1 MDMSM
6 IPEAVGAVSLAIW
19 THLVLARGEFWRL
32 RDTDLPSPEQ
42 TAPAQ
47 SIAVIIP
54 ARNEADV
61 VGHAVRSLLEQNYA
75 GRLHIF
81 LVDDES
87 SDNTATVARQA
98 AEHAG
103 GNSQLTVVRARPV
116 PDGWTGKMW
125 ALSEGLHEAVAF
137 DADYFLLTDA
147 DIVHAPDNVASLV
160 ARAQSGGFDLVSLM
174 AKLQCQSL
182 AEQALI
188 PAFVFFFF
196 MLYPPAWVGRPRR
209 RTAAAAGGCLLI
221 RSEALARIGGIGKI
235 RGEVID
241 DCALARAVKQ
251 GGNRIWL
258 GLARDTYSLRG
269 HGTWAENGQ
278 MISRTAFAQLRH
290 SIILLLGTVAA
301 MAITYLAP
309 PILLGMGSPAAA
321 MGLAAWLLMAI
332 AFWPTLRYYRRSP
345 LWALLLPLIA
355 AFYLGAT
362 IYSAVRYWKGSGGL
376 WKGRVQ
382 DPVRA
387 PSPTSRA
394 HPEILAIPSETK
406 LPPI

>member
-1 MDMSM
+1 MKMSM

-19 THLVLARGEFWRL
+19 TYLVFERGGFWRL
-32 RDTDLPSPEQ
+32 RDRGSPSPEQ
-42 TAPAQ
+42 PMPGR
-47 SIAVIIP
+47 SVAVIIP

-81 LVDDES
+81 LVDDDS
-87 SDNTATVARQA
+87 SDNTATVARRVSEQA
-98 AEHAG
+98 R
-103 GNSQLTVVRARPV
+103 GNNRLTVVRARPV
-116 PDGWTGKMW
+116 PDGWTGKLW
-125 ALSEGLHEAVAF
+125 ALSEGLQEAAAF
-137 DADYFLLTDA
+137 EADYFLLADA
-147 DIVHAPDNVASLV
+147 DIVHAPGNLASLV

-174 AKLQCQSL
+174 SKLPCQSP

-196 MLYPPAWVGRPRR
+196 MLYPPAWVARPDR

-221 RSEALARIGGIGKI
+221 RAGALTRIGGIGEI

-251 GGNRIWL
+251 GGGCIWL
-258 GLARDTYSLRG
+258 GLAEDTYSLRG
-269 HGTWAENGQ
+269 YGTWTEIGQ

-290 SIILLLGTVAA
+290 SIILLGGTVVG
-301 MAITYLAP
+301 MTITYLAP
-309 PILLGMGSPAAA
+309 PILLFMGTRAAVI
-321 MGLAAWLLMAI
+321 GVGAWLLMAI
-332 AFWPTLRYYRRSP
+332 AFWPTLRFYGRSP
-345 LWALLLPLIA
+345 LRTLLLPLIA

-362 IYSAVRYWKGSGGL
+362 LHSAVRYWGGRGGL

-382 DPVRA
+382 DPARA
-387 PSPTSRA
+387 
-394 HPEILAIPSETK
+394 
-406 LPPI
+406 